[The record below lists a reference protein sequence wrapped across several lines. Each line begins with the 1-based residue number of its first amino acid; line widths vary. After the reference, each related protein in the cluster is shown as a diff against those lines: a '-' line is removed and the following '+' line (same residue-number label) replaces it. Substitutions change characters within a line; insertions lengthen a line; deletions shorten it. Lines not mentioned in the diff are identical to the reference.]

1 MKNILYIVLFIGG
14 LAHAQ
19 DSIAYKNEVVT
30 SHDTLARQSATFLQ
44 TLRGSMPNHCIVSYQ
59 LKNNNPYTLTQADKD
74 SVYAAAFNGQIV
86 QQAIKAKFN
95 GKSKLYE
102 KGHELEFISMLLN
115 DSITNDLKKK
125 LLTGRILT
133 EWQYAG
139 KSNVSNNSLI
149 NNTGDYI
156 NLNGNELHNA
166 DNFNEISTEERR
178 AAIVDFVTNHSK
190 VNFLRMLYVIDGIP
204 YGIDNNENLQ
214 VLLAKLRRVDIE
226 YIKLLTGTAASS
238 IFGHRAANGIIVIKS
253 KH

>member
-1 MKNILYIVLFIGG
+1 MKKILYIVLFIGG

-30 SHDTLARQSATFLQ
+30 PNDTLAGPLPTFLQ
-44 TLRGSMPNHCIVSYQ
+44 TLQGSMPNHGIVPYQ
-59 LKNNNPYTLTQADKD
+59 LKNDNPYTLTQADKD

-86 QQAIKAKFN
+86 QQAIKTNFN
-95 GKSKLYE
+95 GKSKLY
-102 KGHELEFISMLLN
+102 KRGHELEFISMLLN

-125 LLTGRILT
+125 LLIGRILG

-139 KSNVSNNSLI
+139 KSNVSNNILI
-149 NNTGDYI
+149 NTGDYI

-178 AAIVDFVTNHSK
+178 EAIVDFFTNHSK